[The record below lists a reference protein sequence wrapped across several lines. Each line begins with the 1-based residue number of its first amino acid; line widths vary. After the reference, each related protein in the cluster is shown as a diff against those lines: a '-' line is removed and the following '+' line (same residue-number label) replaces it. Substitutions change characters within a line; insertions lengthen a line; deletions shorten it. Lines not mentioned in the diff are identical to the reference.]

1 MEKFTSLLPAA
12 PFFETSDSRCVI
24 AGLDG
29 LVLYSYTGRTAE
41 WMVTGT
47 PRST

>member
-1 MEKFTSLLPAA
+1 METITSLPPAA

-24 AGLDG
+24 AGLGG
-29 LVLYSYTGRTAE
+29 LVLYSYTGRTAG
-41 WMVTGT
+41 WMVTGI